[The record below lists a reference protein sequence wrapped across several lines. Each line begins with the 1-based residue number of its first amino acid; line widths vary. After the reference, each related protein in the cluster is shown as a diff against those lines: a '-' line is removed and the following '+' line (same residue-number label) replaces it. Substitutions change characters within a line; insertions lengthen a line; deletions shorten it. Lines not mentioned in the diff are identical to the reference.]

1 MDKMEIEEESS
12 DKNQVNIKKETFVN
26 IGRALRDCYEFT
38 KNLGKGGYGKVFQV
52 RNKKTGQLYACKKL
66 SKLNVNNLIKFRR
79 EINILVKMDHPNIIK
94 LYDVFESQ
102 NSLYLIME
110 ECHGGELFDRIL
122 KRIESNEM
130 YSEKEACE
138 IIQQVMSA
146 IEYCHKQGIVHRD
159 LKPENLLYLKEGPE
173 LNNPL
178 KIIDFGL
185 SQEININK
193 ILSSKVGTA
202 YYVSPEILQGKYSEK
217 CDVWAA
223 GVILYVLLSGEP
235 PFNGPSDGV
244 IYSKIRQFKFNF
256 PEKRWSKISNDA
268 KDLLSKM
275 LVPEAQRLSASQV
288 LEHPWFQLVKDNKIP
303 LEKIKL
309 DGNSNFFK
317 EYKES
322 NKLKKIVLLYMASKL
337 QEEEILDLNK
347 LFKAFDEDNDGQID
361 YKEFEQGI
369 MRLNSK
375 GIKKEEIQSMFDE
388 IDSDNNKK
396 IDYTEFIAATLQ
408 KNVFLKKEKLFD
420 AFSALDTDKNGKI
433 AKDDLM
439 GVLKLQPQH
448 DKFVTELIKSA
459 DKNGDGYIDYKEFVE
474 MMEYNNENVN

>member
-1 MDKMEIEEESS
+1 MEKMEIEEESS

-159 LKPENLLYLKEGPE
+159 LKPENLLYLREGPE

-256 PEKRWSKISNDA
+256 PEKR
-268 KDLLSKM
+268 
-275 LVPEAQRLSASQV
+275 
-288 LEHPWFQLVKDNKIP
+288 
-303 LEKIKL
+303 
-309 DGNSNFFK
+309 
-317 EYKES
+317 
-322 NKLKKIVLLYMASKL
+322 
-337 QEEEILDLNK
+337 
-347 LFKAFDEDNDGQID
+347 
-361 YKEFEQGI
+361 
-369 MRLNSK
+369 
-375 GIKKEEIQSMFDE
+375 
-388 IDSDNNKK
+388 
-396 IDYTEFIAATLQ
+396 
-408 KNVFLKKEKLFD
+408 
-420 AFSALDTDKNGKI
+420 
-433 AKDDLM
+433 
-439 GVLKLQPQH
+439 
-448 DKFVTELIKSA
+448 
-459 DKNGDGYIDYKEFVE
+459 
-474 MMEYNNENVN
+474 

>member
-1 MDKMEIEEESS
+1 MEIEEESS

-159 LKPENLLYLKEGPE
+159 LKPENLLYLREGPE

-303 LEKIKL
+303 LEQIKL

-448 DKFVTELIKSA
+448 DNFVTELIKSA

-474 MMEYNNENVN
+474 MMEYNNENV

>member
-159 LKPENLLYLKEGPE
+159 LKPENLLYLREGPE

-474 MMEYNNENVN
+474 MMEYNNENI

>member
-1 MDKMEIEEESS
+1 MEIEEESS

-52 RNKKTGQLYACKKL
+52 RNKKNGQLYACKKL

-159 LKPENLLYLKEGPE
+159 LKPENLLYLREGPE

-303 LEKIKL
+303 LEQIKL

-448 DKFVTELIKSA
+448 DNFVTELIKSA

-474 MMEYNNENVN
+474 MMEYNNENV

>member
-1 MDKMEIEEESS
+1 MEKMEIEEESS

-52 RNKKTGQLYACKKL
+52 RNKKSGQLYACKKL

-193 ILSSKVGTA
+193 ILSSKLGTA

-347 LFKAFDEDNDGQID
+347 LFKAFDKNNDGQID

-375 GIKKEEIQSMFDE
+375 GIKNEEIQSMFDE

>member
-1 MDKMEIEEESS
+1 MEIEEESS

-159 LKPENLLYLKEGPE
+159 LKPENLLYLREGPE

>member
-66 SKLNVNNLIKFRR
+66 SKLNVNNLMKFRR

-474 MMEYNNENVN
+474 MMEYNNENV